1 MQYSLFPEE
10 NLSSNSNVTDLPIKM
25 DDLQGMEDVKKMLN
39 SQRKETI
46 IALANGVGLS
56 LKHFRYVLSNK
67 KGELYE
73 PHAISRMREENPLK
87 KDWVDFL
94 AIFMVPDNFVY
105 LLRFMSNKMRNLVL
119 AVAENHY
126 LSVKKA
132 NKIWGKKC
140 VVSSYWYSEMV
151 DELKVLFS
159 LEYARY
165 YSSNVEEQ
173 FLVFSNEK
181 FYELILKMQI
191 NEESKCSDMP
201 NDFQIFNAEKDIF
214 TDLPLMDSLF
224 LADKLKI
231 GKNKLRTVSLKKNL
245 ENIKIR
251 EFLDSNVVGEEYGK
265 LRAENLALI
274 YAVFSQWKGGEEF
287 VEFNCQDKVSILS
300 VNLLQLS
307 NYFHA
312 LFLPHISS
320 TSKFELNLYTISLFL
335 NLIAEAM
342 GKFLDKEWTSVNL
355 FSKQLRYRG
364 LNSLGEDLFCFVK
377 SSSYCTK
384 LTNNWTSKAVTID
397 DVVSQITIPSI
408 KSIFFLLASWGIV
421 EIAYQPPNSPN
432 TVSPFDGIE
441 YVRLTALGRFAFEI
455 DSEYTPPVVV
465 EQKKDFELSS
475 DRLLIKFL
483 DADSPRRAVVSQF
496 AKAITPVLYSVDF
509 SSFLE
514 GCTMRNEVESKIK
527 KFRHIVKEDLPE
539 VWENFFTELLNRCN
553 PLLKAGSSYV
563 VRRINSNDKRLQ
575 EIILTDKELKK
586 YIVRA
591 ENYIILMEQKNVDK
605 ISQILRGY
613 GYLI

>member
-1 MQYSLFPEE
+1 
-10 NLSSNSNVTDLPIKM
+10 
-25 DDLQGMEDVKKMLN
+25 
-39 SQRKETI
+39 
-46 IALANGVGLS
+46 
-56 LKHFRYVLSNK
+56 
-67 KGELYE
+67 
-73 PHAISRMREENPLK
+73 
-87 KDWVDFL
+87 
-94 AIFMVPDNFVY
+94 
-105 LLRFMSNKMRNLVL
+105 
-119 AVAENHY
+119 
-126 LSVKKA
+126 
-132 NKIWGKKC
+132 
-140 VVSSYWYSEMV
+140 MV

-165 YSSNVEEQ
+165 SSSNVEEQ

-201 NDFQIFNAEKDIF
+201 NDLQIFNAEKDVF

-251 EFLDSNVVGEEYGK
+251 EFLDSNVLGEEYGK

-320 TSKFELNLYTISLFL
+320 TSKFEFNLYTISLFL

-342 GKFLDKEWTSVNL
+342 VKFLDKEWTSVNL
-355 FSKQLRYRG
+355 FSKQLRYWG
-364 LNSLGEDLFCFVK
+364 FNSFGEDLFCFVK
-377 SSSYCTK
+377 SSSYRTK
-384 LTNNWTSKAVTID
+384 LTNNWTSKAVTFD

-421 EIAYQPPNSPN
+421 EIAYQAPNSPN

-455 DSEYTPPVVV
+455 DSDYTPPVVV
-465 EQKKDFELSS
+465 EQEKDFELSS

-483 DADSPRRAVVSQF
+483 DADSPRRAVVNQF

-527 KFRHIVKEDLPE
+527 KFRHIVKGDLPE

-553 PLLKAGSSYV
+553 PLLKAGTSYV

-605 ISQILRGY
+605 VSHILRGY